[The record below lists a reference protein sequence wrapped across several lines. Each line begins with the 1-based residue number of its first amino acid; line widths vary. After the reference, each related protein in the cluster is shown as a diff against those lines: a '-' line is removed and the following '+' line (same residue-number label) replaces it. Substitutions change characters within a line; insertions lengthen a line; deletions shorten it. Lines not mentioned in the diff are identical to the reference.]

1 MKDPRKLKKIKLK
14 SGNHHHHQ
22 KKYFKYFYYK
32 NEHFCFIKI
41 YEFLNKYIIG
51 QEHAKKVMS
60 VAVYN
65 HYKRLHNNIS
75 TTKPQDNNPQSN
87 QQNRGINKKFW

>member
-1 MKDPRKLKKIKLK
+1 M
-14 SGNHHHHQ
+14 
-22 KKYFKYFYYK
+22 
-32 NEHFCFIKI
+32 FIKI

-75 TTKPQDNNPQSN
+75 INKSQIENSETNQSQQ
-87 QQNRGINKKFW
+87 QQNRGRLSEMFCYMILFFISFFWFYS